1 MNKLIRE
8 IFSKKLKLL
17 INQIKLKL
25 PIVKLLLVGILL
37 NYQKIILRKVY
48 QLIKQ

>member
-17 INQIKLKL
+17 INKIKLKL

-48 QLIKQ
+48 QLVKQ